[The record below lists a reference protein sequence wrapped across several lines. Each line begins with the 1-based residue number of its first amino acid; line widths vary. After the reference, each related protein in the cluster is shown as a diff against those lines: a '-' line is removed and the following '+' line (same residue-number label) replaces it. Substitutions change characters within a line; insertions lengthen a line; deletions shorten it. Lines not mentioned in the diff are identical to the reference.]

1 MKKLL
6 CVLALGLMTAA
17 PMQASETN
25 LVAKAGDWS
34 IFEHKKDCMTE
45 TTMPDGTIVRI
56 GLSDKGK
63 KGYLA
68 TYNQGWLEFHKHKK
82 YPLSYDLDG
91 TTFDVEG
98 KGVKR
103 DDVPGAEITF
113 EDPAVLVELAKK
125 KVMTLSVDGVEVTK
139 IDLTGSDEAIKQ
151 MLACQDAQK

>member
-6 CVLALGLMTAA
+6 SVLALGLLTAA
-17 PMQASETN
+17 PLAASETN
-25 LVAKAGDWS
+25 LVSKAGAWS

-45 TTMPDGTIVRI
+45 NTMADGTIVRI
-56 GLSDKGK
+56 GLSDKGS

-68 TYNQGWLEFHKHKK
+68 TYNAGWIEFSKHKK

-91 TTFDVEG
+91 TTFDVEAHG
-98 KGVKR
+98 DKR
-103 DDVPGAEITF
+103 EDIPGAKIKF

-125 KVMTLSVDGVEVTK
+125 KVMTMSVDGVEMAK

-151 MLACQDAQK
+151 MLDCQAAQK